1 MVIKL
6 KERHS
11 DFELL
16 LAYILLY
23 LVVDNNDLIDDHSSD
38 NSGKL
43 KSNPPFPCTLTL
55 LPL

>member
-16 LAYILLY
+16 LASTLLY
-23 LVVDNNDLIDDHSSD
+23 LVVDNNDLIDDHE
-38 NSGKL
+38 
-43 KSNPPFPCTLTL
+43 CYCI
-55 LPL
+55 